1 MSGKI
6 FLVAGEASGDALGA
20 DLIAA
25 LRAQAP
31 NIVLAGAGGAKM
43 AGAGVASV
51 VDIAPLSVFGLIEG
65 LTSYKRVV
73 RAADEVAEAAL
84 AFQPDVAVL
93 IDSWGFTLRVAQ
105 RLKNLMPDLKIVK
118 YVGPQVWATR
128 PGRAKTLAATVDHLI
143 AIHYFEAPYY
153 APYNLPVTVSGPPAL
168 DRIARGDAAAFRARN
183 ALQGGEELLLLLP
196 GSRRAEIANVSPVLE
211 EAAERLCATRPN
223 LLVVCVVAPSVA
235 AQVRERAKL
244 WRFPHR
250 LVEDETEK
258 PDAFAAAAV
267 ALAASGTVTTEVALQ
282 GAPVIVGYK
291 IGWITWAL
299 ARAFLLRTRFITL
312 MNVAADREIAP
323 EFLQTRFTAE
333 NIAAAAAPLLDD
345 AKARAAQVE
354 AQNEALKK
362 MGRGGRPAAEIAA
375 ETVLSYLER

>member
-1 MSGKI
+1 VSGKVL
-6 FLVAGEASGDALGA
+6 LVAGEASGDALGA

-25 LRAQAP
+25 LRARAP
-31 NIVLAGAGGAKM
+31 DIALAGAGGTKM
-43 AGAGVASV
+43 QAQGVVSV
-51 VDIAPLSVFGLIEG
+51 IDIAPLSVFGLIEG
-65 LTSYKRVV
+65 LTAYTRVV

-105 RLKNLMPDLKIVK
+105 RLKALMPGLKVVK

-143 AIHYFEAPYY
+143 AIHHFEAPYY
-153 APYNLPVTVSGPPAL
+153 APYGLPVTVSGPPAL

-183 ALQGGEELLLLLP
+183 ALQAGEELLLLLP

-211 EAAERLCATRPN
+211 DAAERLCAARLN

-235 AQVRERAKL
+235 AQVRERAKQ

-250 LVEDETEK
+250 LIVDEAEK

-267 ALAASGTVTTEVALQ
+267 ALAASGTVTTEAALQ
-282 GAPVIVGYK
+282 GAPVVVGYK

-312 MNVAADREIAP
+312 MNVAAGREVAP
-323 EFLQTRFTAE
+323 EFVQTRFTAA
-333 NIAAAAAPLLDD
+333 NIAAAAAPLLDN
-345 AKARAAQVE
+345 AKTRAAQIA
-354 AQNEALKK
+354 AQNEALEK
-362 MGRGGRPAAEIAA
+362 MGRGGRPAADIAA
-375 ETVLSYLER
+375 ETVLTYLK